1 MKTRLLAFT
10 IFSLAVELA
19 LAESGATDSASSKTT
34 KAPRSISA
42 IQATVHAALREE
54 ASTRRAGNN
63 TPQVLQ
69 LVDLYRE
76 MAAHPQRDTSIAL
89 RELGQQVRAR
99 LVSVKDHVNRH
110 SGPTIGKTTKGVKT
124 PTSLAAPA
132 NHLLAQQLPAPAKP
146 ANNAANQPAAPAPNA
161 AASRR
166 PTDYG
171 PELVALIEATIS
183 PDTWNINGGPG
194 TIVYYGPKSAIVVS
208 APDDVHGEV
217 GGVLG
222 QLRAGQ

>member
-42 IQATVHAALREE
+42 IQATIHSALREE
-54 ASTRRAGNN
+54 AATRRAGNN

-99 LVSVKDHVNRH
+99 LVNVKDHVNRH
-110 SGPTIGKTTKGVKT
+110 SGQTIARTTKGAKS
-124 PTSLAAPA
+124 PASLGSPER
-132 NHLLAQQLPAPAKP
+132 HVLAQQMPAPARP
-146 ANNAANQPAAPAPNA
+146 ANNAANQPAAATTNTA
-161 AASRR
+161 AGGR

-171 PELVALIEATIS
+171 PELVALIE
-183 PDTWNINGGPG
+183 
-194 TIVYYGPKSAIVVS
+194 
-208 APDDVHGEV
+208 
-217 GGVLG
+217 
-222 QLRAGQ
+222 